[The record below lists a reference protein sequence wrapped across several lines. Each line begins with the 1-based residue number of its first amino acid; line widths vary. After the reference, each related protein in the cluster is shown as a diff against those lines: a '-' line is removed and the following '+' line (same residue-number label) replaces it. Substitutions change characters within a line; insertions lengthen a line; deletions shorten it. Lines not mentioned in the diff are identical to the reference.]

1 MYEWREYPYP
11 TLKIEKLEG
20 GTTFD
25 RNADLAGGEPT
36 PTPREFVQA
45 DQSL

>member
-1 MYEWREYPYP
+1 MYEWREYPDP

-20 GTTFD
+20 GTTLE
-25 RNADLAGGEPT
+25 RNADLAGGE